1 MGLQEKEE
9 REVETSSWVRDHAQ
23 QKRLDKKN
31 AMVVAS
37 QLRVHL
43 HKLCSKGVFQK
54 LRAVGGRGNI
64 ERKWAQLLETGRFC
78 HLDLKPKAIAS
89 DDLQ

>member
-9 REVETSSWVRDHAQ
+9 REVENSSWVRDHAQ

-37 QLRVHL
+37 QLQVHL
-43 HKLCSKGVFQK
+43 HKLYSKGVFQK
-54 LRAVGGRGNI
+54 LSAVGGRGNI
-64 ERKWAQLLETGRFC
+64 ERKWAQLLGFC
-78 HLDLKPKAIAS
+78 HLDLKPKATAS